1 MKLQKKMQS
10 IPQSQQSHQ
19 NSGLLYIQVRFVLIW
34 GSKISYLTVHLY
46 EKTLKDTSFDITLE
60 QEEESDGRT

>member
-1 MKLQKKMQS
+1 
-10 IPQSQQSHQ
+10 
-19 NSGLLYIQVRFVLIW
+19 VLIW

-46 EKTLKDTSFDITLE
+46 EKALKDASFDITLE